1 MIVSLQALGRMM
13 RVAPLAP
20 TSIAALV
27 GNHEAEL
34 AFRRIVREL
43 FPEDGDEIL
52 RAQHTGEHREHT
64 RVWDF
69 LQRVDA
75 EYFPIYELDEYDQV
89 ACGIPFVRNGW
100 SYDRFHE
107 LEMRPGELLLFALC
121 AQPFAPGFDSRVS
134 LLDACEA
141 HVPRTLLS
149 EIPDGGLSPAELH
162 QRLDGTHVA
171 AAAAYADWLWA
182 ETGSVFL
189 DLDEEIE
196 VTDADWTVETVDDL
210 ARQWQQAEAILDR
223 IAGLASWLEAELP
236 THFAQLLDA
245 ALGRDAHLNDEQMR
259 RQYAYEI
266 TEAGLL
272 PIDHDADTVAL
283 LLDAA
288 G

>member
-1 MIVSLQALGRMM
+1 M

-20 TSIAALV
+20 TAVAALLA
-27 GNHEAEL
+27 NHEAEL

-43 FPEDGDEIL
+43 FPENGDEIL
-52 RAQHTGEHREHT
+52 AVEHAGEHREHA
-64 RVWDF
+64 RVWAF
-69 LQRVDA
+69 LQRVEA
-75 EYFPIYELDEYDQV
+75 EYFPVYELDEYDQV

-107 LEMRPGELLLFALC
+107 LDMRPGELLLFALC
-121 AQPFAPGFDSRVS
+121 AQPFAPGFDSRVP

-149 EIPDGGLSPAELH
+149 QIPDGGLSPAELH
-162 QRLDGTHVA
+162 QRLDGTRFA

-196 VTDADWTVETVDDL
+196 VTDADWTRETVMEL
-210 ARQWQQAEAILDR
+210 TAHWQRAEGILER
-223 IAGLASWLEAELP
+223 ITDLASWLEADFP
-236 THFAQLLDA
+236 IHFSELLDA
-245 ALGRDAHLNDEQMR
+245 ALGRDAHLNYERMR

-266 TEAGLL
+266 TEAGLV
-272 PIDHDADTVAL
+272 PIDQDADTLAL
-283 LLDAA
+283 PLDAA